1 MCFDITLIE
10 KRQHFAGQFFTLS
23 NPEDVPGSDLA
34 ADQDVV
40 VVTLA
45 YRLNA
50 FGFLSYEDSM
60 IPGNAGLHDQYLAI
74 LWASQIIFICI
85 ST

>member
-1 MCFDITLIE
+1 M
-10 KRQHFAGQFFTLS
+10 
-23 NPEDVPGSDLA
+23 PGADLV

-74 LWASQIIFICI
+74 LWVSVNLKKDSKGCNLIYFLIRFTRTLML
-85 ST
+85 SGVTGLKSH